1 MASYHFEPFF
11 YCRRLRDMLIENKD
25 SITFLP
31 GQRNQGG
38 KNVLGKIIVQDR
50 VTVEAKVLPKYFNH
64 SSFASLRR
72 QLNYFSFVRLGK
84 GRQRQSSYVNESVYV
99 LDDILLLKR
108 RPTGAN
114 GVPSNDLIFPV
125 LQTPVPSSVET
136 DIITSNVFDEVVN
149 SKRTTKRRRL
159 VSKGTPSLKTKR
171 FIVPAGNCVSEDEHS
186 EPKHLLDLTAPVEST
201 DNDVL
206 AGCSALL
213 RLSSQTWM

>member
-1 MASYHFEPFF
+1 M
-11 YCRRLRDMLIENKD
+11 
-25 SITFLP
+25 
-31 GQRNQGG
+31 
-38 KNVLGKIIVQDR
+38 LGKIIVQDR

-108 RPTGAN
+108 RATGTNA
-114 GVPSNDLIFPV
+114 VPSNDLLFPI

-136 DIITSNVFDEVVN
+136 DIFTSNIFEEVVN

-159 VSKGTPSLKTKR
+159 VSKGTPLLKTKR
-171 FIVPAGNCVSEDEHS
+171 SIVPTGNCVSEDEQS
-186 EPKHLLDLTAPVEST
+186 EPKHVLDLTTPVEST